1 MDDPLVFGLSFLF
14 NVGVAFLIL
23 RTIYAPVR
31 RDKDYM
37 LMFLTFNTLVFLISS
52 LLREVDFS
60 VGLGLSLFA
69 LFSILR
75 FRTDPIPIREMTY
88 LFVMMAL
95 PVANAVLIAEGL
107 YGSLLIA
114 DAAVAGALMLAERE
128 WGLRRIARKTITYE
142 RVEWVKP
149 EHAAALHDDLRTRTG
164 LDILYAEVGKLDFL
178 HDTAE
183 ITITYREPQAPVAPA
198 PSTLSY
204 NDGSTLRRTH

>member
-1 MDDPLVFGLSFLF
+1 MDEPIIFGLSFLF
-14 NVGVAFLIL
+14 NSGVALLIL
-23 RTIYAPVR
+23 RVIYAPAK
-31 RDKDYM
+31 RDKDYV
-37 LMFLTFNTLVFLISS
+37 LMFLTFNTLAFLISS
-52 LLREVDFS
+52 LLGEVDFS

-107 YGSLLIA
+107 YGSLLLA
-114 DAAVAGALMLAERE
+114 NAAVGGALMLTERE
-128 WGLRRIARKTITYE
+128 WGLRDVDRKVITYE

-149 EHAAALHDDLRTRTG
+149 EHIEALLDDLRARTG
-164 LDILYAEVGKLDFL
+164 LEIHNAEVGKLDFL

-183 ITITYREPQAPVAPA
+183 VTITYSRSRTGARKVGPPSPVDHGAYA
-198 PSTLSY
+198 
-204 NDGSTLRRTH
+204 RRTS